1 MVALFVIFLKN
12 KIVAIKETNFHKNK
26 ERYSNHNLRI
36 RFEEKPLYAFFFFF
50 LLTKKMF
57 FFIFVVRKEHHK
69 RKHQWEILKPGQN
82 NKKESEVKK

>member
-26 ERYSNHNLRI
+26 ESYSNHNLRI
-36 RFEEKPLYAFFFFF
+36 RFEEKPLHCIFF
-50 LLTKKMF
+50 LLTKKML

>member
-1 MVALFVIFLKN
+1 
-12 KIVAIKETNFHKNK
+12 
-26 ERYSNHNLRI
+26 
-36 RFEEKPLYAFFFFF
+36 
-50 LLTKKMF
+50 MF

>member
-1 MVALFVIFLKN
+1 MVALFVVFLKN
-12 KIVAIKETNFHKNK
+12 KIVAIKETNFHKS
-26 ERYSNHNLRI
+26 EEWYSNHNLRI
-36 RFEEKPLYAFFFFF
+36 GFEEKPLHCIFS
-50 LLTKKMF
+50 LLTKKML